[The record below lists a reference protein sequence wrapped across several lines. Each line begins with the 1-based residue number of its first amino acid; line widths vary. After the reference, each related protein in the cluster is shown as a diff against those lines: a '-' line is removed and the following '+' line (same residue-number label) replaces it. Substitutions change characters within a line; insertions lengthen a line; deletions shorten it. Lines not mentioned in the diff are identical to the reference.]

1 MKYATIGS
9 SAITRQM
16 IDGTREA
23 GFAQLAGVYSRD
35 LENARS
41 FGARYGVSL
50 IFDDLNELAKSDI
63 EAVYVASP
71 NALHYQQCKVLLE
84 CGKHVLCE
92 KPLTVLPDQA
102 RELINL
108 AHEKNV
114 IFLEAIMMMHQP
126 QRLLVRR
133 LLSELGNIRTVHFDF
148 SQLSSRYEAYCKGEL
163 PNIFN
168 PELAA
173 GCIMDLGVYCVY
185 PALDFFGRPEHI
197 KTNARLL
204 RSGVDGYFSST
215 FFYPDKQVILT
226 ASKLGQGYCGSQII
240 GDRGTLTITMLH
252 HLTGIMLHRQD
263 GTLEEICGD
272 IEKPILLANEMK
284 DFSRYINDPLGTR
297 DEYRYAQ
304 QLSVAVC
311 ETLQEMRAQAGLSF

>member
-1 MKYATIGS
+1 MLSGEFVRKDHS
-9 SAITRQM
+9 PQ
-16 IDGTREA
+16 
-23 GFAQLAGVYSRD
+23 
-35 LENARS
+35 
-41 FGARYGVSL
+41 FGG
-50 IFDDLNELAKSDI
+50 
-63 EAVYVASP
+63 
-71 NALHYQQCKVLLE
+71 HVLLA
-84 CGKHVLCE
+84 
-92 KPLTVLPDQA
+92 A
-102 RELINL
+102 RAVMPGHDICPVSYT
-108 AHEKNV
+108 H
-114 IFLEAIMMMHQP
+114 H
-126 QRLLVRR
+126 
-133 LLSELGNIRTVHFDF
+133 
-148 SQLSSRYEAYCKGEL
+148 
-163 PNIFN
+163 
-168 PELAA
+168 
-173 GCIMDLGVYCVY
+173 
-185 PALDFFGRPEHI
+185 FFGRPEHI